1 MKKLTILILMFLT
14 ILICADEL
22 TATAKNAL
30 SIPKSGELKKNGVIP
45 FLSASSNFL
54 LNDNR
59 SFIGQ
64 EDGSVITFGLSL
76 KGNLDLFYNNHDL
89 RLAMDVIEQF
99 SRTPILDRF
108 TKTTDNLK
116 LEISYLYHISSIWG
130 PYAKGTFETSIL
142 PSYYETVE
150 EQTYQKPDF
159 STKRTNSMQIVPSL
173 KPITIKESLGLFY
186 SPLKRKEITL
196 ETKGGFGALHTMASG
211 AYFIDDD
218 VATTNTIELSEFKSF
233 NQAGASLSL
242 NLNGS
247 IEAKSVITYD
257 LKFEMLTPFIYDDS
271 ENRGSWEL
279 TNYDTSLTLS
289 TQLTSWLSINYQLKL
304 IKQPQL
310 LDEWQVQNN
319 VSLSL
324 NYLLI
329 GKK

>member
-1 MKKLTILILMFLT
+1 MKKLTILIFMFFT
-14 ILICADEL
+14 TLIFADEL
-22 TATAKNAL
+22 TSTAKEAL
-30 SIPKSGELKKNGVIP
+30 VVPKGTETKKNGVSP
-45 FLSASSNFL
+45 SLSASSNFV

-76 KGNLDLFYNNHDL
+76 KGNLDFFYDNHDL

-99 SRTPILDRF
+99 SKTPVLDRF

-116 LEISYLYHISSIWG
+116 IELTYLYHISTFWG
-130 PYAKGTFETSIL
+130 PYAKGTLETSIL
-142 PSYYETVE
+142 PSYYETVD
-150 EQTYQKPDF
+150 EQMYQKPDF

-186 SPLKRKEITL
+186 APLKRKDITL

-211 AYFIDDD
+211 AYFVDDNPTTTD
-218 VATTNTIELSEFKSF
+218 VIELSEFKSF
-233 NQAGASLSL
+233 NQAGSSLSL
-242 NLNGS
+242 NVNGS
-247 IEAKSVITYD
+247 IETKSVITYD
-257 LKFEMLTPFIYDDS
+257 LKFEMLTPFIYDDPQ
-271 ENRGSWEL
+271 ERDSWEL
-279 TNYDTSLTLS
+279 TNYDASLTLS

-304 IKQPQL
+304 VKQPQL
-310 LDEWQVQNN
+310 IDEWQVQNN
-319 VSLSL
+319 IMLSL